1 MSKNKEVIDA
11 LSAPTPKERI
21 NFRVGFKNKS
31 NTKACM
37 LAYVDARFVMDRLDE
52 AVGKENWET
61 EYDVVGNHLFCRLTI
76 KWPDG
81 STTTKA
87 DWGMETEVDAEKG
100 QVSDAFKRAAVH
112 YGIGR
117 DLYSMKQYWADLSN
131 GYVERDWK
139 PLGWDSSAQQDNSE
153 LTTTSS
159 QVTESQ
165 PPTNEAQE
173 KIKKLAKQAEDRGEG
188 KDVKPKSDL
197 KQGTPPENEYVRV
210 KNLTMVKDSQ
220 AAYLLL
226 PSNFQGVTT
235 DFEETKPYWVPKSKI
250 KDLVAMPSGKF
261 NLDVERWI
269 ADQTLPNGD
278 IKYQYEEI
286 PVSKT
291 KEEVSDQ
298 VSDNSDK
305 DTDDDLPF

>member
-52 AVGKENWET
+52 AVGKENWST

-81 STTTKA
+81 SSTTKA
-87 DWGMETEVDAEKG
+87 DCGMETEVDAEKG

-117 DLYSMKQYWADLSN
+117 DLYSMPQYWADLSN

-139 PLGWDSSAQQDNSE
+139 PLGWDSSAQQDNSTPT
-153 LTTTSS
+153 TTTSL
-159 QVTESQ
+159 VAESQ

-188 KDVKPKSDL
+188 QEVKPKSDL
-197 KQGTPPENEYVRV
+197 KQGTPPENEYVR
-210 KNLTMVKDSQ
+210 
-220 AAYLLL
+220 
-226 PSNFQGVTT
+226 
-235 DFEETKPYWVPKSKI
+235 I
-250 KDLVAMPSGKF
+250 
-261 NLDVERWI
+261 
-269 ADQTLPNGD
+269 
-278 IKYQYEEI
+278 
-286 PVSKT
+286 
-291 KEEVSDQ
+291 
-298 VSDNSDK
+298 
-305 DTDDDLPF
+305 

>member
-1 MSKNKEVIDA
+1 MSKNKEVKDA

-52 AVGKENWET
+52 AVGKENWST

-81 STTTKA
+81 SSTTKA
-87 DWGMETEVDAEKG
+87 DCGMETEVDAEKG

-117 DLYSMKQYWADLSN
+117 DLYSMPQYWADLSN

-139 PLGWDSSAQQDNSE
+139 PSGWDSSAQQDNSE
-153 LTTTSS
+153 PTTTSS

-188 KDVKPKSDL
+188 QEVKPKSDL
-197 KQGTPPENEYVRV
+197 KQGTPPENEYVRI
-210 KNLTMVKDSQ
+210 KNLHKVRESDKS
-220 AAYLLL
+220 YLLI
-226 PSNFQGVTT
+226 PSSFKGDTG
-235 DFEETKPYWVPKSKI
+235 DFEATKPYWVPKSKI

-269 ADQTLPNGD
+269 ADQTLPSGEV
-278 IKYQYEEI
+278 KYEYEEI
-286 PVSKT
+286 PQSKGSSANL
-291 KEEVSDQ
+291 SDEFKKH
-298 VSDNSDK
+298 DLD
-305 DTDDDLPF
+305 DDDLPF